1 MKADDY
7 IKILNLTKHPEGGYF
22 REVYRSKESFELTQ
36 LESQVK
42 VKRNFSTSIYFLL
55 KGDEVSN
62 FHKIKS
68 DEIWHHYSGSHVRII
83 MISND
88 GQITEQIVGSNLT
101 NGEMFQ
107 FVVPAGVWFAAEVID
122 KDSFTLVGCTVSP
135 GFDFHDFELASR
147 DKLVDEYPEHK
158 VIINRFTKA

>member
-42 VKRNFSTSIYFLL
+42 IIRNFSTSIYFLL
-55 KGDEVSN
+55 KSDEVSN
-62 FHKIKS
+62 FHRIKS
-68 DEIWHHYSGSHVRII
+68 DEIWHHYTGSPVKII

-88 GQITEQIVGSNLT
+88 GRITDHIVGSNLI

-107 FVVPAGVWFAAEVID
+107 FVIPAGVWFCAEVMD
-122 KDSFTLVGCTVSP
+122 KNSFVLVGCTVSP
-135 GFDFHDFELASR
+135 GFDFQDFELASR

-158 VIINRFTKA
+158 EIINRFTKA